1 MTNLKDVEEK
11 QYEKNVGIYNYR
23 VVFDD
28 DLLLINFCND
38 FARNVIIF
46 GLYNSSSFYSNNL
59 KNSFLV
65 LGEGIYFLEGKINV

>member
-1 MTNLKDVEEK
+1 MINLKDVEEK

-28 DLLLINFCND
+28 DLLLINFGND

-65 LGEGIYFLEGKINV
+65 LGEGIYFLEGKTNV